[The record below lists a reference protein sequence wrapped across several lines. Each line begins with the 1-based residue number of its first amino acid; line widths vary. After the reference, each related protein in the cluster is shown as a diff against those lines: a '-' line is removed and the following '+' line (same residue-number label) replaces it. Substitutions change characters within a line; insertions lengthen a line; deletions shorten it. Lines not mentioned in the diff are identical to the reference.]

1 MKGITIGKEETID
14 IGKLTPGIIETEIG
28 DHQRAA
34 ELIAEMSRI
43 DVETT
48 IVTET
53 VVTDLRNVTVT
64 IEVPNL
70 RQNRQIAYDQ
80 SLQESR
86 KHQTTCR
93 MMENF
98 LTEFSTQITKRK
110 RRPSWRLKTLRCLP

>member
-1 MKGITIGKEETID
+1 
-14 IGKLTPGIIETEIG
+14 
-28 DHQRAA
+28 
-34 ELIAEMSRI
+34 MSRI

-98 LTEFSTQITKRK
+98 LTEVSSFYCSLLQELSFYFSS
-110 RRPSWRLKTLRCLP
+110 RPKLQKEREDRHGG